1 MNPAGGCRLPRSKMA
16 TPKDAYHVD
25 TIATPFAF
33 AALRTA
39 SQVALVTAVSETGS
53 FAHTYV
59 PSPKSN
65 RIRIPT
71 AGFARA
77 GRERHTTRTI
87 QATVAAAP
95 RAISPTCPS

>member
-1 MNPAGGCRLPRSKMA
+1 MNPAGGCRLPSSKMA

-25 TIATPFAF
+25 TIATPFAL

-39 SQVALVTAVSETGS
+39 SQVALVTAGSETVS

-59 PSPKSN
+59 PSPRSN

-77 GRERHTTRTI
+77 GGKRHTTGVNR
-87 QATVAAAP
+87 ARGAAAHRTDNP
-95 RAISPTCPS
+95 R

>member
-25 TIATPFAF
+25 TIATPFAL
-33 AALRTA
+33 AAPRTA
-39 SQVALVTAVSETGS
+39 SQVALVTAGSETVS
-53 FAHTYV
+53 VAHTYV
-59 PSPKSN
+59 PSPRSN

-77 GRERHTTRTI
+77 GGRSHP
-87 QATVAAAP
+87 P
-95 RAISPTCPS
+95 RVNPSADAVPLSPMKPT